1 MCAFVKHRVY
11 VEISSIQIIQYNKSV
26 NLQIA
31 NFRTNETVCNF
42 IERSNDYIKEM
53 DKVED
58 KVLKWTQTAEEA
70 SAKRK

>member
-1 MCAFVKHRVY
+1 MEECGLCWKRILDTFFYHIKT
-11 VEISSIQIIQYNKSV
+11 E
-26 NLQIA
+26 QIA

-42 IERSNDYIKEM
+42 IEGSNDYIKEM

-58 KVLKWTQTAEEA
+58 KVLKWTQAAEET